1 MTRVPFISNE
11 DASPEVLAL
20 YDAQEKHL
28 GRVLTTTRVRAHC
41 PELLGG
47 ISGLQAAQERSGHA
61 PAELKPLLTL
71 LVSRLNECPH

>member
-1 MTRVPFISNE
+1 MARVPFIAHE
-11 DASPEVLAL
+11 DASPGVQAL

-28 GRVLTTTRVRAHC
+28 GKVLTTTKVRAHC
-41 PELLGG
+41 PELLQG
-47 ISGLQAAQERSGHA
+47 IAGLQAAQERSGHA

>member
-1 MTRVPFISNE
+1 MARVPFIAHE
-11 DASPEVLAL
+11 DASSEVQAL

-28 GRVLTTTRVRAHC
+28 GRVLTTTKVRAHC
-41 PELLGG
+41 PELLRG
-47 ISGLQAAQERSGHA
+47 IAGLQASQEQSGMA